1 MAEAKKKEVKKT
13 TTTKKEETNKTMT
26 GLDLQWEVVLVY
38 IIGILGFIFAFMK
51 DSKVSKTARFHY
63 KQSGVLFIITLGVS
77 IIYRIIAGIFALMF
91 ITTAGLGVMS
101 IVFNAIFGTIYG
113 VIAIA
118 ILEALKSTLCPL
130 RLTTTR
136 FSKTSFHIHNLVY
149 FQAKCIV
156 SF

>member
-1 MAEAKKKEVKKT
+1 MIYIAKAKKKEDKK

-26 GLDLQWEVVLVY
+26 GLELPWEVVLVY

-63 KQSGVLFIITLGVS
+63 KQSGVLFIISLGIS

-91 ITTAGLGVMS
+91 IASAGLGVMS
-101 IVFNAIFGTIYG
+101 IVVNAIFGTIYG

-118 ILEALKSTLCPL
+118 ILVFIIIT
-130 RLTTTR
+130 
-136 FSKTSFHIHNLVY
+136 
-149 FQAKCIV
+149 IV
-156 SF
+156 KAFNNETYRIPFIADFAEKIWKD

>member
-1 MAEAKKKEVKKT
+1 MAEAKKKEVKK

-26 GLDLQWEVVLVY
+26 GLELPWEVVLVY

-91 ITTAGLGVMS
+91 ITTVGVMS

-118 ILEALKSTLCPL
+118 ILVFIIIT
-130 RLTTTR
+130 
-136 FSKTSFHIHNLVY
+136 
-149 FQAKCIV
+149 IV
-156 SF
+156 KAFNNETYRIPFIADISEKIWKD

>member
-1 MAEAKKKEVKKT
+1 MAEAKKKEVKK

-26 GLDLQWEVVLVY
+26 GLELPWEVVLVY

-63 KQSGVLFIITLGVS
+63 KQSGVLFIISLGIS

-91 ITTAGLGVMS
+91 IASAGLGVMS
-101 IVFNAIFGTIYG
+101 IVVNAIFGTIYG

-118 ILEALKSTLCPL
+118 ILVFIIIT
-130 RLTTTR
+130 
-136 FSKTSFHIHNLVY
+136 
-149 FQAKCIV
+149 IV
-156 SF
+156 KAFNNETYRIPFIADFAEKIWKD

>member
-1 MAEAKKKEVKKT
+1 MAEAKKKEVKK

-26 GLDLQWEVVLVY
+26 GLELPWEVVLVY

-63 KQSGVLFIITLGVS
+63 KQSGVLFIISLGIS

-91 ITTAGLGVMS
+91 IASAGLGIMS
-101 IVFNAIFGTIYG
+101 IVVNVIFGTIYG

-118 ILEALKSTLCPL
+118 ILVFIIIT
-130 RLTTTR
+130 
-136 FSKTSFHIHNLVY
+136 
-149 FQAKCIV
+149 IV
-156 SF
+156 KAFNNETYRIPFIADFAEKIWKD

>member
-1 MAEAKKKEVKKT
+1 MAEAKKKDVKK

-26 GLDLQWEVVLVY
+26 GLELPWEVVLVY

-63 KQSGVLFIITLGVS
+63 KQSGVLFIISLGIS

-91 ITTAGLGVMS
+91 IASAGLGVMS
-101 IVFNAIFGTIYG
+101 IVVNAIFGTIYG

-118 ILEALKSTLCPL
+118 ILVFIIIT
-130 RLTTTR
+130 
-136 FSKTSFHIHNLVY
+136 
-149 FQAKCIV
+149 IV
-156 SF
+156 KAFNNETYRIPFIADIAEKIWKD